1 MGSGEKYFLGSCR
14 FLQTSFVYTVNGQE
28 SLQQPNVAGKLE
40 DFMCLRIE
48 TEKTGEVAVL
58 QCTGRIVR
66 EALYLLKQAVTGL
79 SRLRFIVLDLSEV
92 DLIDA
97 GGLGVLVFLHNWTS
111 VKGIQ
116 LKLVNPSRQ
125 VRQMLE
131 LTGLISV
138 FHISSVGDV
147 IEMFCCPDRAN
158 ENMNRA
164 VARAIVP
171 IRSVQIASPL
181 FATPS
186 GRHIVV

>member
-1 MGSGEKYFLGSCR
+1 
-14 FLQTSFVYTVNGQE
+14 
-28 SLQQPNVAGKLE
+28 
-40 DFMCLRIE
+40 MCLCIR

-79 SRLRFIVLDLSEV
+79 SQLRVLVLDLSEV

-97 GGLGVLVFLHNWTS
+97 AGVGVLVFVHNWTS

-116 LKLVNPSRQ
+116 LQLVNPSRQ

-131 LTGLISV
+131 LTGLTSV

-147 IEMFCCPDRAN
+147 IEIFCCSDRAN
-158 ENMNRA
+158 ENMN
-164 VARAIVP
+164 
-171 IRSVQIASPL
+171 
-181 FATPS
+181 
-186 GRHIVV
+186 